1 MTWCILVLLLFI
13 IIMCFLCS
21 LNLLLTLF
29 CCNDAVLNVTVDD
42 VQLILITEEI

>member
-1 MTWCILVLLLFI
+1 MVYFCAVVVYHHHHHQ
-13 IIMCFLCS
+13 CS
-21 LNLLLTLF
+21 LNLLLTIF